1 MAKREQDPLVEML
14 VDWLKIGWYY
24 FVVPYAVVGVFIAYG
39 VGAVYPKALAVVI
52 AILVVIGI
60 AGSMLYVYARQKA
73 VHYLMAR
80 RADRQNAAYL
90 KGDESGVH
98 GKFQPERLD

>member
-1 MAKREQDPLVEML
+1 MAEREPDPFVEML
-14 VDWLKIGWYY
+14 LGWLKIGWYY
-24 FVVPYAVVGVFIAYG
+24 VAAAYVLPAVVIAAI
-39 VGAVYPKALAVVI
+39 VGSAFPKALAVVV
-52 AILVVIGI
+52 AILVIFGI
-60 AGSMLYVYARQKA
+60 AVVALYLYARRKFS
-73 VHYLMAR
+73 HYLTAK